1 MRDRAIEGLT
11 TLACRE
17 DWRSSEHG
25 DLIVG
30 RVKAALSDEN
40 PVVRMTATH
49 AFRALYADDAAPDRI
64 RMLGE
69 LLNSEPNLNVKNVLL
84 SILGTEAH
92 ESPRE
97 VDDVLREL
105 ANEPKKPTE
114 EAQENEDD
122 NEGADL
128 AVDILTFLTMNHQ
141 TPFATDSVRKWAATA
156 TQSAEALRAIHFV
169 RDYLAPTADP
179 TVQNRAFD
187 IVATAADTS
196 LERWTRNPEE
206 HAPNADLSSTDLNEL
221 KHALKVLESIANQI
235 YFASGAFDTKP
246 SDDAP
251 VPDARHERFADLAVP
266 VLITCA
272 RTKVA
277 PIVHHVVETLV
288 FLAPLDERRA
298 LLAVAEAV
306 ASDGAYAYD
315 SLSSDVVTPYLKRLV
330 AEHRQLVLFDEGG
343 VAAFRKLLSAFASAG
358 NESALELAFTFA
370 DVFR

>member
-1 MRDRAIEGLT
+1 MRDKAIEGLT

-40 PVVRMTATH
+40 PVVRMTATR

-64 RMLGE
+64 RMLSE
-69 LLNSEPNLNVKNVLL
+69 LLNSEPNRNVKNVLL

-114 EAQENEDD
+114 EAQKDED
-122 NEGADL
+122 EGVDL
-128 AVDILTFLTMNHQ
+128 AVDILTFLAMNHQ
-141 TPFATDSVRKWAATA
+141 TPFATDSMRKWAATA

-179 TVQNRAFD
+179 IVQHRAFG
-187 IVATAADTS
+187 IVATAAETS

-206 HAPNADLSSTDLNEL
+206 HAPNADLSSTDLDEL
-221 KHALKVLESIANQI
+221 KQALKVLESIANQI
-235 YFASGAFDTKP
+235 YFASGAFDIKP

-277 PIVHHVVETLV
+277 PIVHYVVETLV

-315 SLSSDVVTPYLKRLV
+315 SLSSDVVIPYLKRLV

>member
-17 DWRSSEHG
+17 DWRSSEYG

-49 AFRALYADDAAPDRI
+49 AFRAVYADDAAPDRI

-92 ESPRE
+92 ESPRK

-114 EAQENEDD
+114 EAQEDEDD
-122 NEGADL
+122 DEGADI

-206 HAPNADLSSTDLNEL
+206 HAPNADLSSTDLKEL

-235 YFASGAFDTKP
+235 YFASGAYDIKP
-246 SDDAP
+246 SDVAP

-315 SLSSDVVTPYLKRLV
+315 SLSSDVVIPYLKRLV

-343 VAAFRKLLSAFASAG
+343 VAAFRKLLSALASAG

>member
-1 MRDRAIEGLT
+1 MRDKAIEGLT

-30 RVKAALSDEN
+30 RVKAALLDEN

-49 AFRALYADDAAPDRI
+49 AFRALYAGDAAPDRI

-84 SILGTEAH
+84 SILDAEAH

-114 EAQENEDD
+114 EAQEDD
-122 NEGADL
+122 DEGADL

-141 TPFATDSVRKWAATA
+141 TPFATDSVRKWAANA

-169 RDYLAPTADP
+169 RDYLAPKADP
-179 TVQNRAFD
+179 TVQNRAFN
-187 IVATAADTS
+187 IVATAADIS

-206 HAPNADLSSTDLNEL
+206 HAPSADLSSTDLKEL

-235 YFASGAFDTKP
+235 YFASGAFDIKP
-246 SDDAP
+246 SDVAL
-251 VPDARHERFADLAVP
+251 VPDARHERFADLAAP

-315 SLSSDVVTPYLKRLV
+315 SLSSDVVIPYLKRLV